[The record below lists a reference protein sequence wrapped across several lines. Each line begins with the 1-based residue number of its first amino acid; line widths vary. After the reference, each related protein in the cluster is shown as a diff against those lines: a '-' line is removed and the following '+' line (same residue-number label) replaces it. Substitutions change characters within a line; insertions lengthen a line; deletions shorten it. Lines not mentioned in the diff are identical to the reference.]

1 MVLSSLLPIAAVG
14 ATVGVGGAGWWWNKR
29 RDKGPT
35 LEERFGAWAMGADD
49 LNEELK
55 TWLGERSEYE
65 IKGLLNQLA
74 LYCVEVGMELEWLF
88 GEEAFNEEVRAALG
102 EIVIAYLMSKMTAA
116 QIAEDAQAFK
126 LYQAFDNNPKK
137 QPEFGNLL
145 YARLVDDGIV
155 SVSTANL
162 LTGSKKKRQE
172 HIISTIR
179 QTAVDKPKAFHQTL
193 KAVVRDMDPEK
204 PKSKQIESTAPP
216 AAESSEQ

>member
-35 LEERFGAWAMGADD
+35 LEERFGAWVMAADNM
-49 LNEELK
+49 NEELK
-55 TWLGERSEYE
+55 TWLGERSEE
-65 IKGLLNQLA
+65 EMKELLNQLA

-88 GEEAFNEEVRAALG
+88 GEEAFNEEVRAALA
-102 EIVIAYLMSKMTAA
+102 EIVMAYLMSQMTAV

-126 LYQAFDNNPKK
+126 LYQAFDHKPKK
-137 QPEFGNLL
+137 HSEFGNLL

-155 SVSTANL
+155 TVSTANL

-172 HIISTIR
+172 HILNTIR
-179 QTAVDKPKAFHQTL
+179 QTAADKPKAFHQTL
-193 KAVVRDMDPEK
+193 KAVVRDMQPER
-204 PKSKQIESTAPP
+204 PKSKQIESTPPP
-216 AAESSEQ
+216 AAEGSEE